1 MTKEK
6 QILNQTQQRYQ
17 NEGKKKKTNLW
28 HFSSSVTQ
36 KNYTQSPKTLTKK
49 KEKKKEITK
58 PTNENN
64 PTMLSQKLTITRK
77 RKL

>member
-1 MTKEK
+1 MKGE
-6 QILNQTQQRYQ
+6 
-17 NEGKKKKTNLW
+17 KKTNLW
-28 HFSSSVTQ
+28 HFPSSVTQ

-64 PTMLSQKLTITRK
+64 PTMLSQKTNNNQKKKVIKELGFTK
-77 RKL
+77 CSFVCVS

>member
-28 HFSSSVTQ
+28 HFPSSVTQ
-36 KNYTQSPKTLTKK
+36 KNYTQSPKTLIKK

-64 PTMLSQKLTITRK
+64 QQCFPKKLTITRK